1 LAVDRGVLP
10 AAPARQV
17 KAQKTMKN
25 TQTNPLLVAIIGIVL
40 SLMAVAGIAFGLIK
54 PTQEKIGV
62 AQARYEAAE
71 PDSRLTAQNK
81 ALKGLNDANLKVRM
95 VQNIWA
101 QKDAALMPRYDV
113 SNRFGALKQLTTE
126 LTQNLGPNLERHA
139 RQSPVRSTSLFNL
152 PAPPVNPNDIT
163 NAPVVIPLGTIT
175 DIGQFRSILTNV
187 YNWQGFNRLV
197 LIDNLALH
205 GNSPYM
211 QGTYTATLYL
221 FPQNDTKLPPVIA
234 AAGAGTTATA
244 GGRGPS
250 SFGGQSPYGS
260 GSGSRGPGGPPTGR

>member
-1 LAVDRGVLP
+1 M
-10 AAPARQV
+10 
-17 KAQKTMKN
+17 KT

-54 PTQEKIGV
+54 PTQDKTVI
-62 AQARYEAAE
+62 AQARLDAAQ
-71 PDSRLTAQNK
+71 PDSTLVAQNK
-81 ALKGLNDANLKVRM
+81 ALKTLNAANLQVKM
-95 VQNIWA
+95 VQNVWA

-126 LTQNLGPNLERHA
+126 LTQNLGPNLEHHA
-139 RQSPVRSTSLFNL
+139 RRPGVRSTSIFNL

-163 NAPVVIPLGTIT
+163 NAPVVIPLGTLT

-187 YNWQGFNRLV
+187 YNWQYFNRLV

-211 QGTYTATLYL
+211 QGTYTATLFL
-221 FPQNDTKLPPVIA
+221 FPQNDNKLPPIIA
-234 AAGAGTTATA
+234 AAGGGATATT
-244 GGRGPS
+244 GGRGSTPS
-250 SFGGQSPYGS
+250 YGGQSPFGP
-260 GSGSRGPGGPPTGR
+260 GAGSRGPSGSSGAPNGGMPPGR

>member
-1 LAVDRGVLP
+1 M
-10 AAPARQV
+10 
-17 KAQKTMKN
+17 KT
-25 TQTNPLLVAIIGIVL
+25 TQSNPLLVAIIGIVL

-54 PTQEKIGV
+54 PTQDKTAI
-62 AQARYEAAE
+62 AQARLDAAL
-71 PDSRLTAQNK
+71 PDSLLPEQNK
-81 ALKGLNDANLKVRM
+81 ALKTLNAANLQVKM
-95 VQNIWA
+95 VKNVWA

-126 LTQNLGPNLERHA
+126 LTQNLGPNLEHHA
-139 RQSPVRSTSLFNL
+139 RQPGVRSTSTFSL

-175 DIGQFRSILTNV
+175 DVGPFRSILTNV
-187 YNWQGFNRLV
+187 YNWQYFNRLV

-211 QGTYTATLYL
+211 QGTYTATLFL

-234 AAGAGTTATA
+234 AAGGGTTSGRGSSTF
-244 GGRGPS
+244 GGPSYSGPLSEGRGPTGS
-250 SFGGQSPYGS
+250 PGAPNGGLP
-260 GSGSRGPGGPPTGR
+260 PGR

>member
-1 LAVDRGVLP
+1 M
-10 AAPARQV
+10 
-17 KAQKTMKN
+17 KT

-40 SLMAVAGIAFGLIK
+40 CIMAIAGIFFGLIK
-54 PTQEKIGV
+54 PTQASTAV
-62 AQARYEAAE
+62 AQARLDAAE
-71 PDSRLTAQNK
+71 PDSTLPEQNK
-81 ALKGLNDANLKVRM
+81 ALKTLNAANLQVKM
-95 VQNIWA
+95 VQNVWA

-139 RQSPVRSTSLFNL
+139 RHPGVRSTPRFNL

-163 NAPVVIPLGTIT
+163 NAPVVIPLGPVE
-175 DIGQFRSILTNV
+175 DDGPFRSILTNV
-187 YNWQGFNRLV
+187 YNWQYFNRLV

-234 AAGAGTTATA
+234 AAGGGATTTTT
-244 GGRGPS
+244 GRGPS
-250 SFGGQSPYGS
+250 SFGGPTGMPGS
-260 GSGSRGPGGPPTGR
+260 PGGMSPR